1 MVQARNPGTL
11 LPLLGL
17 ILGVAKMG
25 LNSDT
30 PLRLFL
36 QASMLSSDGD
46 KQDDT
51 ESNEVDYDSFFIPLS
66 TNPSST

>member
-1 MVQARNPGTL
+1 MAPARNPGTL

-17 ILGVAKMG
+17 ILGVAKMD
-25 LNSDT
+25 SDT

-51 ESNEVDYDSFFIPLS
+51 ESNEVDYGSFFIPLS